1 MKNERDISPLD
12 FIPQL
17 TLEPIVVPPRR
28 RPKKTW
34 RRRTPEPEPE
44 PEPEDNAVDPERV
57 NSFSISE
64 TMENYK
70 PKKHE

>member
-28 RPKKTW
+28 RPKK
-34 RRRTPEPEPE
+34 RLMRSPNRPEPEPKE
-44 PEPEDNAVDPERV
+44 EERDLEGFRVD
-57 NSFSISE
+57 E
-64 TMENYK
+64 TMEHHK
-70 PKKHE
+70 PKKHKHE